1 MKKLMLALVAAG
13 LALPALAANTT
24 VYTND
29 FSSGAGSAWSN
40 TSTSDAPNGQSF
52 LGQFGN
58 TNTTLTLDGLAAHNS
73 VTISFDLYVIRS
85 WDGNSYS
92 YGPDIWGINIGNGPV
107 TLSNFTTTFSNWSNS
122 PQSFPNAIFSGSHPA
137 QTGAVAVNTLGY
149 GTTDGWGDATYH
161 FSFTVNHSDA
171 KFQTTFWGA
180 GQQGTDDEGWGI
192 DNVKVSVTAV
202 PEPET
207 YALFLAGLGVMG
219 AVARRRKAKAA

>member
-1 MKKLMLALVAAG
+1 
-13 LALPALAANTT
+13 
-24 VYTND
+24 
-29 FSSGAGSAWSN
+29 
-40 TSTSDAPNGQSF
+40 
-52 LGQFGN
+52 
-58 TNTTLTLDGLAAHNS
+58 
-73 VTISFDLYVIRS
+73 
-85 WDGNSYS
+85 
-92 YGPDIWGINIGNGPV
+92 
-107 TLSNFTTTFSNWSNS
+107 
-122 PQSFPNAIFSGSHPA
+122 
-137 QTGAVAVNTLGY
+137 VAVDTLGY
-149 GTTDGWGDATYH
+149 GTGGWGDATYH